1 MCACVVCVSVCARDV
16 CVVCLRSVM
25 NEPLLQARCLY
36 RSREIRGQGR
46 QWSKV
51 SWISPYSCAGLNQQH
66 GFLLVN
72 SVHGVFLLSLRPHT
86 AGSDSEE
93 EGGSLEDELGPNPN
107 RPPPLYVA
115 SEDSEES
122 DEEPST

>member
-1 MCACVVCVSVCARDV
+1 M
-16 CVVCLRSVM
+16 
-25 NEPLLQARCLY
+25 
-36 RSREIRGQGR
+36 
-46 QWSKV
+46 
-51 SWISPYSCAGLNQQH
+51 
-66 GFLLVN
+66 
-72 SVHGVFLLSLRPHT
+72 HGVFLLSLRPHT
-86 AGSDSEE
+86 PGSDSEE